1 MASVAATEY
10 DDRYLAGI
18 QFFNRRDFFEAH
30 EVWEDLW
37 HATAGPERR
46 FIQALIQAAVSLFHF
61 GNGNVRGAARLYHS
75 SYDYMKPYWPAFLGL
90 NVAAFW
96 DRMAECCAAL
106 LTQPEPP
113 PGARPSESLM
123 PTITLDPSP
132 PAWPDPDQFLP
143 EEEGDE

>member
-1 MASVAATEY
+1 MNSAASPDY

-46 FIQALIQAAVSLFHF
+46 FIQALIQAAVALFHF

-75 SYDYMKPYWPAFLGL
+75 SHDYMKPYFPTFLGL
-90 NVAAFW
+90 NVGAFW
-96 DRMAECCAAL
+96 EQMAKCCAAL
-106 LTQPEPP
+106 LIKPEPP
-113 PGARPSESLM
+113 AGARPEEPLI
-123 PTITLDPSP
+123 PTIELDPSP
-132 PAWPDPDQFLP
+132 AAWPDPEQFLP
-143 EEEGDE
+143 EEDGDE

>member
-1 MASVAATEY
+1 MISAASTEY
-10 DDRYLAGI
+10 DERYLAGI

-46 FIQALIQAAVSLFHF
+46 FIQALIQAAVALFHF

-75 SYDYMKPYWPAFLGL
+75 SYDYMKPFAPAFLGL
-90 NVAAFW
+90 DVTGFW
-96 DRMAECCAAL
+96 SQMAQCCSAL

-113 PGARPSESLM
+113 AEARPDESLI
-123 PTITLDPSP
+123 PTLTLDPP
-132 PAWPDPDQFLP
+132 PAAWPDPEQFLP
-143 EEEGDE
+143 EEDGDE